1 MRYVYVRSHTPTQT
15 HTHLCTQVSGQP
27 ALDMSSSSTFGS
39 AGQSASTIRGRNSAM
54 TVFLECIHSSDTR
67 PSAYGHYDSIQ
78 NMPTATLT
86 TQPLW
91 EDCANFFASE
101 HVVLV
106 GEQKGQK
113 LGVRTVRAYLRKVM
127 HSAKDECSKRQD
139 PTNTIRFMCVV
150 LKHVQL
156 PLLLCVCLM
165 GLPTQ

>member
-1 MRYVYVRSHTPTQT
+1 
-15 HTHLCTQVSGQP
+15 
-27 ALDMSSSSTFGS
+27 
-39 AGQSASTIRGRNSAM
+39 M

-67 PSAYGHYDSIQ
+67 QSAYGHYDSIQ

-113 LGVRTVRAYLRKVM
+113 LGVRTARGYLRKVM

-150 LKHVQL
+150 LKRVQL

-165 GLPTQ
+165 CLPTQ